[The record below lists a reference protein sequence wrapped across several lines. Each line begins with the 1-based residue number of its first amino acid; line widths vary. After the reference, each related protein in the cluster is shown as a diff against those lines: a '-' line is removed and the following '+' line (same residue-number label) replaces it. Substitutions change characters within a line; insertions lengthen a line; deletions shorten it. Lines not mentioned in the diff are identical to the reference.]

1 MRKGKNL
8 TRAERVNNGKIS
20 SDRVLVEN
28 YFGRLNMLLQT
39 SFGRAKLCTAMF
51 FGCLLRCANDNISIN
66 SLRDEN
72 GDWYRQ
78 SQHKL
83 IQLGLA
89 LKEKRRLRQAMYR
102 AKTNRRLKTSIEDLG
117 GEDVASEDS
126 LTQYS
131 QEF

>member
-1 MRKGKNL
+1 
-8 TRAERVNNGKIS
+8 
-20 SDRVLVEN
+20 
-28 YFGRLNMLLQT
+28 
-39 SFGRAKLCTAMF
+39 MF